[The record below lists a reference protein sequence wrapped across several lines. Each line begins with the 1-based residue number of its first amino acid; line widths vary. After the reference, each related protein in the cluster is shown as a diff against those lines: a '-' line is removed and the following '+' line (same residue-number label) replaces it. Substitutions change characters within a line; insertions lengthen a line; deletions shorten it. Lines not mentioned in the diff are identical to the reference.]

1 MRKAGLLFISLVALL
16 VLTAPLSALAH
27 PLGNFTTNQYVGVH
41 VEGGGVTIDYVLDL
55 AEIPAAQQRR
65 AMDADGDGEIDD
77 SEADT
82 YATDQCRRTSD
93 KLGVFID
100 GSPLPMAVEA
110 THLAF
115 PEGEAGLV
123 TLRLECRLVGGPLPP
138 GGLDLNVENDLFA
151 ERLGWREMVLTTV
164 GFDATT
170 DLPSSSRTARLTSYP
185 ENLLSSPIDVR
196 SGTAALN
203 PAPDSGLG
211 SPPPRPGAELPTQR
225 VTPVDALASLIDPS
239 AGSPAFPIVMLV
251 AVGLGILHALAPGH
265 GKTVMAAYLVGSKGT
280 LRQAMILGAAVA
292 VSHTAGVLVLGLVT
306 LVGTAAFAPEQVFPV
321 LSMLSGLIVVGI
333 GVWMLI
339 CWLGAR
345 RHQGHDDHHHPHSP
359 SSDLHSHGGI
369 PHSHTIPDEWAEGS
383 GWKLLA
389 SMGLAGGLVP
399 STSAVV
405 LLLAAVNL
413 GRVPFGILLIVLFG
427 VGMATT
433 LVGVGLGL
441 VGASRFGLDRL
452 SGHSWIGKLRELLT
466 PVAAVVVIVVG
477 VFLSFR
483 AV

>member
-1 MRKAGLLFISLVALL
+1 MRRAGLLFTSFVALL
-16 VLTAPLSALAH
+16 VLIAPLSALAH

-41 VEGGGVTIDYVLDL
+41 VEGGGLTVDYVLDL

-65 AMDADGDGEIDD
+65 AMDADGDDTIDD
-77 SEADT
+77 AEAEA
-82 YATDQCRRTSD
+82 YAAEQCRRTSEE
-93 KLGVFID
+93 LGIFLD
-100 GSPLPMAVEA
+100 GSRLPVAVEA

-123 TLRLECRLVGGPLPP
+123 TLRLECRLAGGPLPSEEF
-138 GGLDLNVENDLFA
+138 DLAVENDLFA

-164 GFDATT
+164 GFEATT
-170 DLPSSSRTARLTSYP
+170 DLPSTSSTARLTSYP
-185 ENLLSSPIDVR
+185 DDLLSSPIDVR
-196 SGTAALN
+196 SGTATLS
-203 PAPDSGLG
+203 PGPDSALG
-211 SPPPRPGAELPTQR
+211 SPPPPPGAELPAQR

-239 AGSPAFPIVMLV
+239 AGSPALPIAMLV

-265 GKTVMAAYLVGSKGT
+265 GKTVMAAYLVGSKGS
-280 LRQAMILGAAVA
+280 LRQAMILGVAVA
-292 VSHTAGVLVLGLVT
+292 VSHTAGVLGLGLVT

-333 GVWMLI
+333 GVWMFVR
-339 CWLGAR
+339 WLGTR
-345 RHQGHDDHHHPHSP
+345 RKQGHDHHHPHSP
-359 SSDLHSHGGI
+359 GTDLHSHGGI
-369 PHSHTIPDEWAEGS
+369 RHSHAIPEEWAEGS

-413 GRVPFGILLIVLFG
+413 GRIPFGILLIVLFG

-433 LVGVGLGL
+433 LVGVGLGM

-452 SGHSWIGKLRELLT
+452 SGHSWIEKMRELLT

-477 VFLSFR
+477 TALTVNAL
-483 AV
+483 

>member
-1 MRKAGLLFISLVALL
+1 MPKAGLLFVSLVTLL
-16 VLTAPLSALAH
+16 MLAAPLSALAH

-41 VEGGGVTIDYVLDL
+41 VDSGGVTIDYVLDL

-65 AMDADGDGEIDD
+65 AMDTDGDGEIHD
-77 SEADT
+77 SEAEA
-82 YATDQCRRTSD
+82 YAADQCRRTSED
-93 KLGVFID
+93 LRVVLD
-100 GSPLPMAVEA
+100 GSRLPVAVEA

-123 TLRLECRLVGGPLPP
+123 TLRLECRLAGGPLPP
-138 GGLDLNVENDLFA
+138 GGLELAVENGLFA

-170 DLPSSSRTARLTSYP
+170 DLPSTSRTARLTSYP
-185 ENLLSSPIDVR
+185 EDLLSSPRDVR
-196 SGTAALN
+196 SGIATLS
-203 PAPDSGLG
+203 PEPDIALG
-211 SPPPRPGAELPTQR
+211 SPPPRPGSEFPDR
-225 VTPVDALASLIDPS
+225 RGTPVDVLASLIDPS
-239 AGSPAFPIVMLV
+239 AESPALPVAMLV

-280 LRQAMILGAAVA
+280 LRQAVILGVAVA
-292 VSHTAGVLVLGLVT
+292 VSHTAGVLGLGLVT

-321 LSMLSGLIVVGI
+321 LSMLSGLIVVAI

-339 CWLGAR
+339 RWLRAR
-345 RHQGHDDHHHPHSP
+345 RTQGHDHHSHSP
-359 SSDLHSHGGI
+359 DAAMHSHGGI
-369 PHSHTIPDEWAEGS
+369 PHSHAIPDDWAEGS

-399 STSAVV
+399 SASAVV

-413 GRVPFGILLIVLFG
+413 GRIPFGILLIVLFG
-427 VGMATT
+427 LGMATT
-433 LVGVGLGL
+433 LVGVGLGM

-452 SGHSWIGKLRELLT
+452 SGHRWIGKMRDLLT
-466 PVAAVVVIVVG
+466 PAAAVVVILVG
-477 VFLSFR
+477 IFLSIR
-483 AV
+483 AT